1 MSHDVTEVTVS
12 FINVYTHGS
21 ASVAGEVSLLFRCK
35 VIKKTLETIVF
46 HHIYELSLH
55 YSWQIAAKKVL
66 LQSETRTEMKTGKI
80 LILNASPRK
89 RGNIAQMVAEMTD
102 EAKAQGAEVE
112 VIDVQKLDV
121 KPCIA
126 CMQCRSKGCCVLPG
140 DDAQRVLQ
148 LIKDCDAMVI
158 AAPCYWGNIPGT
170 LKILF
175 DRIVYGMMDESPRGI
190 PRPLHKG
197 KRCVLVSTSTTPWPF
212 NILMHQSHGAIR
224 ALKEICKYSGF
235 KIVATIEKGG
245 TKRNTTLTEREL
257 IKCRKAVSK
266 VLRCPVL

>member
-1 MSHDVTEVTVS
+1 MFVNLRENIKNLFDNSVLNTFYYFLLTPEFCSEVSHIEADDIILVQIRSERLVPFRFQSAKQFARVARFVIVCAQHLCRHRLAEPPAAGDATVSALRIEHGVDAWYQRGLVNILVSHDVTEVTVS

-121 KPCIA
+121 K
-126 CMQCRSKGCCVLPG
+126 RLKNE
-140 DDAQRVLQ
+140 
-148 LIKDCDAMVI
+148 
-158 AAPCYWGNIPGT
+158 NIPEKHIPNT
-170 LKILF
+170 LL
-175 DRIVYGMMDESPRGI
+175 
-190 PRPLHKG
+190 
-197 KRCVLVSTSTTPWPF
+197 
-212 NILMHQSHGAIR
+212 
-224 ALKEICKYSGF
+224 
-235 KIVATIEKGG
+235 
-245 TKRNTTLTEREL
+245 
-257 IKCRKAVSK
+257 
-266 VLRCPVL
+266 